1 MISIENISKSFGGQ
15 TLFEKA
21 GVKLNPRERV
31 GLVGRNGH
39 GKTTLFRLI
48 LGEEAPD
55 EGEIVIPKNYRIG
68 YVEQHIRFTEETVL
82 QEGMRGLP
90 ESESDHHWKVEKV
103 LSGLGFSDA
112 DMHRNPNEF
121 SGGYQVRLNL
131 AKVLVSDPD
140 LLLLDE
146 PTNYLDITSI
156 RWIERF
162 LQAWPREL
170 LLITHNRGF
179 MDKVITHTIAI
190 HRKKFRK
197 ITGDTGQLYAQIAQD
212 EEVYEKTRI
221 NDERRQK
228 EIELFIS
235 RFRAKARLANMVQSR
250 IKTLDK
256 MEKRNKL
263 EEIKTLEFSFRSKPF
278 RGKQVMTVEN
288 LTFAYPGCP
297 PLIRDLSFQATPGD
311 RICIVGKN
319 GKGKTTLIKLL
330 GGMMAPDAGQILY
343 NPNITRG
350 FFEQTNVQ
358 SLVDSRTVLEEILY
372 ADEGIDQQRSRNIC
386 GAMMFE
392 GDDALKKVEVL
403 SGGEKSRVM
412 LGKLLAAPVNLLLL
426 DEPTNHLDME
436 SCDSL
441 LAALDNFDGVV
452 IMVTHNEMFLHTLA
466 RRLIVFQDDAV
477 TLFEGSY
484 ARFLEKGGWREE
496 SAGGALKAAD
506 RTADPAPDAP
516 SNTPQSRLN
525 GALEKAAGPK
535 LGKKDLRRLR
545 SEILKERAKI
555 VKPIEKK
562 IAGAENAIDGHE
574 KAMETLH
581 REMQEASEMGDG
593 TKIVAVSQAI
603 HAAETAIEGHFKDLE
618 ALTALLEKE
627 SARFDQRLV
636 QIDEGCEA

>member
-1 MISIENISKSFGGQ
+1 MISFENISKSFGAQ
-15 TLFEKA
+15 TLFDEA
-21 GVKLNPRERV
+21 SVKLNPRERV

-39 GKTTLFRLI
+39 GKTTLFRL
-48 LGEEAPD
+48 
-55 EGEIVIPKNYRIG
+55 KNYRIG
-68 YVEQHIRFTEETVL
+68 YVEQHIRFTEDTVL
-82 QEGMRGLP
+82 KEGMRGLT
-90 ESESDHHWKVEKV
+90 ESERDHHWKVEKV

-162 LQAWPREL
+162 LQNWPREL

-179 MDKVITHTIAI
+179 MDKVITHTIGI
-190 HRKKFRK
+190 HRKKIRK
-197 ITGDTGQLYAQIAQD
+197 IAGNTGQLYAQIAQD
-212 EEVYEKTRI
+212 EEIYEKTRV

-228 EIELFIS
+228 EIELFIT

-250 IKTLDK
+250 IKTLEK
-256 MEKRNKL
+256 MEKRTKL
-263 EEIKTLEFSFRSKPF
+263 EEIKNLEFSFRSKPF

-288 LTFAYPGCP
+288 LTFSYPGGT
-297 PLIRDLSFQATPGD
+297 PLIRDLNFQAVPGD

-330 GGMMAPDAGQILY
+330 GGMLDPNEGQILY

-372 ADEGIDQQRSRNIC
+372 SDEGIDQQKARNIC

-412 LGKLLAAPVNLLLL
+412 LGKLLATPANLLLL

-477 TLFEGSY
+477 TMFEGSY
-484 ARFLEKGGWREE
+484 ARFLEKGGWMEE
-496 SAGGALKAAD
+496 SGAGPCKTTDKATGK
-506 RTADPAPDAP
+506 TADNHPDKSP
-516 SNTPQSRLN
+516 NRSNGQGGGST
-525 GALEKAAGPK
+525 GPR
-535 LGKKDLRRLR
+535 LGKKELRRLR
-545 SEILKERAKI
+545 SEILTERAK
-555 VKPIEKK
+555 VLKPLEKK
-562 IAGAENAIDGHE
+562 IAGAEDAIDGHE
-574 KAMETLH
+574 KSMDTLN
-581 REMQEASEMGDG
+581 REMQEASEAGDG
-593 TKIVAVSQAI
+593 ARIVTLSQAI
-603 HAAETAIEGHFKDLE
+603 HAAETAIEDHFNDLE
-618 ALTALLEKE
+618 ALTAVLEE
-627 SARFDQRLV
+627 ETARFDKKLA
-636 QIDEGCEA
+636 QIDEGCEI

>member
-1 MISIENISKSFGGQ
+1 MISFENISKSFGAQ
-15 TLFEKA
+15 TLFEGA
-21 GVKLNPRERV
+21 TVKLNPRERV

-55 EGEIVIPKNYRIG
+55 EGEIVIPRNYRIG
-68 YVEQHIRFTEETVL
+68 YVEQHIRFTEDTVL
-82 QEGMRGLP
+82 REGMRGLT
-90 ESESDHHWKVEKV
+90 ESERDHHWKVEKV
-103 LSGLGFSDA
+103 LSGLGFSDD
-112 DMHRNPNEF
+112 DMHRDPHTF

-162 LQAWPREL
+162 LQNWPREL

-179 MDKVITHTIAI
+179 MDKVITHTMAI
-190 HRKKFRK
+190 HRKKIRK
-197 ITGDTGQLYAQIAQD
+197 IAGNTGQLYNQIAQD

-250 IKTLDK
+250 IKTLEK

-263 EEIKTLEFSFRSKPF
+263 EEIKNLEFSFRSKPF
-278 RGKQVMTVEN
+278 RGKQVMTVED
-288 LTFAYPGCP
+288 LTFAYPGGGR
-297 PLIRDLSFQATPGD
+297 PLIEGLGFQAVPGD

-330 GGMMAPDAGQILY
+330 AGVLDPDRGQILY

-372 ADEGIDQQRSRNIC
+372 SDEGVDQQRARNIC

-412 LGKLLAAPVNLLLL
+412 LGNLLAAPANLLLL

-477 TLFEGSY
+477 TLFEGGY

-496 SAGGALKAAD
+496 SGAGRASDPPPETFADGAGD
-506 RTADPAPDAP
+506 SGDAP
-516 SNTPQSRLN
+516 
-525 GALEKAAGPK
+525 AGPR
-535 LGKKDLRRLR
+535 LGKKELRRLR
-545 SEILKERAKI
+545 SEILTERAKI
-555 VKPIEKK
+555 LKPIERK
-562 IAGAENAIDGHE
+562 IARAEEAIDGHE
-574 KAMETLH
+574 KSMEALN
-581 REMQEASEMGDG
+581 REMQEASEAGDG
-593 TKIVAVSQAI
+593 ARIVNLSQAI
-603 HAAETAIEGHFKDLE
+603 HAAETAIEAHFNDLE
-618 ALTALLEKE
+618 SLTAALDREA
-627 SARFDQRLV
+627 ARFDKKLAR
-636 QIDEGCEA
+636 IDDGCGI

>member
-1 MISIENISKSFGGQ
+1 MISIENLSKSFGGQ

-21 GVKLNPRERV
+21 SVKINPRERV

-68 YVEQHIRFTEETVL
+68 YVEQHIRFTQETVL
-82 QEGMRGLP
+82 KEGMRGLP

-112 DMHRNPNEF
+112 DMDRSPHEF

-179 MDKVITHTIAI
+179 MDRVITHTIAI
-190 HRKKFRK
+190 HRKKIRK
-197 ITGDTGQLYAQIAQD
+197 IVGDTGQLYAQIAQD
-212 EEVYEKTRI
+212 EEIYEKTRI

-250 IKTLDK
+250 IKTLEK
-256 MEKRNKL
+256 MEKKNKL

-278 RGKQVMTVEN
+278 RGKQVMTVED
-288 LTFAYPGCP
+288 LTFGYPGAP
-297 PLIRDLSFQATPGD
+297 PLIRGLGFQARPGD

-330 GGMMAPDAGQILY
+330 GGLLTPSAGQILY

-372 ADEGIDQQRSRNIC
+372 ADEGIDQQRARNIC

-412 LGKLLAAPVNLLLL
+412 LGKLLATPVNLLLL

-477 TLFEGSY
+477 TLFEGGY
-484 ARFLEKGGWREE
+484 ARFLEKGGWHEE
-496 SAGGALKAAD
+496 SAQGPSKNADRAAD
-506 RTADPAPDAP
+506 SAPDDAATSEDRP
-516 SNTPQSRLN
+516 S
-525 GALEKAAGPK
+525 GAEEKAPGPRP
-535 LGKKDLRRLR
+535 GKKELRRLR
-545 SEILKERAKI
+545 SEILTERAK
-555 VKPIEKK
+555 VLKPIERK
-562 IAGAENAIDGHE
+562 IASAENAIDGHE
-574 KAMETLH
+574 KEMVTLN
-581 REMQEASEMGDG
+581 REMQEASEAGDG
-593 TKIVAVSQAI
+593 ARIVAVSQAL
-603 HAAETAIEGHFKDLE
+603 HAAETAIETHFKDLE
-618 ALTALLEKE
+618 AFTALLERE
-627 SARFDQRLV
+627 SARFDERLAR
-636 QIDEGCEA
+636 IDEGGEI

>member
-212 EEVYEKTRI
+212 EEVYEKTRM

-372 ADEGIDQQRSRNIC
+372 ADEGIDQQRARNIC

-477 TLFEGSY
+477 TLFEGGY

-496 SAGGALKAAD
+496 SAGGTLKAAD
-506 RTADPAPDAP
+506 RTADPAADAP
-516 SNTPQSRLN
+516 SNTPQNRLN
-525 GALEKAAGPK
+525 GLRWKRLPAPGRGRRICAGFA
-535 LGKKDLRRLR
+535 RR
-545 SEILKERAKI
+545 S
-555 VKPIEKK
+555 
-562 IAGAENAIDGHE
+562 
-574 KAMETLH
+574 
-581 REMQEASEMGDG
+581 
-593 TKIVAVSQAI
+593 
-603 HAAETAIEGHFKDLE
+603 
-618 ALTALLEKE
+618 
-627 SARFDQRLV
+627 
-636 QIDEGCEA
+636 